1 MTGRWDSEELS
12 IDFPPKAEYVS
23 LARHAVAAM
32 ARLSSVADSVVED
45 AKLAVSEA
53 CTNAVTSNA
62 RLSEEEPVRL
72 RAAMLADSL
81 VVEVVDR
88 GGASPGGL
96 PAGGHSDGFSS
107 QEFSLETNLSLPLIR
122 GLVDDLEI
130 LVQDDGERVVR
141 MRLPA
146 RPDDTA

>member
-1 MTGRWDSEELS
+1 MTRRGAAEELS

-23 LARHAVAAM
+23 MARRAVAAM
-32 ARLSSVADSVVED
+32 ARVSSVADSVVED

-62 RLSEEEPVRL
+62 RLSEKEPVRL

-88 GGASPGGL
+88 GGGIPHGL
-96 PAGGHSDGFSS
+96 SADGPSDGFSS

-122 GLVDDLEI
+122 GLVDDVEI
-130 LVQDDGERVVR
+130 LIADDGERVVR
-141 MRLPA
+141 MRLPT